1 MKKTIILLPILILNF
16 ALKAQPEFKTEI
28 SKDAVMIGEPF
39 KVEYKINKNFD
50 DFILQKDENF
60 EIISGPMTS
69 FQQSISMTGGKIE
82 KNISVT
88 YTYFLKAK
96 TPGEQNIPA
105 AEVKIGGK
113 RYSSDETHIIV
124 IDAEYHD
131 PDEHKI
137 KDIEGTSKL

>member
-1 MKKTIILLPILILNF
+1 MKKIIVIVSFVLTSFSGN
-16 ALKAQPEFKTEI
+16 AQVEFKTEI

-50 DFILQKDENF
+50 DFNLTDDENF

-69 FQQSISMTGGKIE
+69 FQQSINMTGGKIE

-96 TPGEQNIPA
+96 TPGKQKVPT
-105 AEVKIGGK
+105 AEVKIHGK
-113 RYSSDETHIIV
+113 YYYSDAADIIV

-131 PDEHKI
+131 PNEHKM